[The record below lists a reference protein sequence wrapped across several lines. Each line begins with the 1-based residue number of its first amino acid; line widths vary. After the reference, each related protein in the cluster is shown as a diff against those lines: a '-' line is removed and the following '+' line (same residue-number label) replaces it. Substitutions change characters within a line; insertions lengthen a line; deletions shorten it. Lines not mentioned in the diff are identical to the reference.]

1 MWENIQVYA
10 ELRKA
15 VNWEKRIYLNVSD
28 FTQKQSDAVRTIL
41 NEWHLDQKELRK
53 SLARITFVVARIL
66 RDEWFKKPQ
75 KNIESLN
82 FQVWDKQPNT
92 FSRWDWWV
100 LAKAISWYKKHKK

>member
-1 MWENIQVYA
+1 MGENIQVYA

-15 VNWEKRIYLNVSD
+15 VNGEKRIYLNVSD

-41 NEWHLDQKELRK
+41 NEGHLDQKELRK

-66 RDEWFKKPQ
+66 RDEGFKKPQ

-82 FQVWDKQPNT
+82 FQVGDKQPNT
-92 FSRWDWWV
+92 FSRGDGGV